1 VLAWCAHSC
10 LLVWFLQI
18 VVLDA
23 GEVVEQGTHTQL
35 LARSNGRYAA
45 LVNAQELTLESTL
58 M

>member
-1 VLAWCAHSC
+1 MLAWCAHSC
-10 LLVWFLQI
+10 LLVCLQI